1 MTPLWIPVWQAVVL
15 AAVQGVA
22 EFLPISS
29 TAHLVLFP
37 WLLGWTDPGLTFDV
51 ALHFGTLVAV
61 LGFFFPTW
69 IRILRA
75 GFGAQ
80 IDIHTGAPV
89 TGAALKLQQR
99 LLWLLVLATVPGG
112 IIGFLFEKQ
121 IESTWRDPRIIA
133 VSLIVVGVLMGWADR
148 EPKQKKDFDKVS
160 PMESLWLGIAQAFA
174 VIPGVSRSGSTI
186 TAGLWAGLT
195 REAAARFS
203 FLMATPIIAGACL
216 KKGMELHKQGIP
228 AGMHTQYLVGVV
240 VSAIVGIASIG
251 LFIRFLRLRSLSF
264 FVYYR
269 VALGLFVFAAFYYR
283 VFHHLPNAF

>member
-1 MTPLWIPVWQAVVL
+1 MTPFWIPVWQAIVL

-37 WLLGWTDPGLTFDV
+37 WLLGWNDPGLTFDV

-69 IRILRA
+69 VRIVRA
-75 GFGAQ
+75 GFGAP
-80 IDIHTGAPV
+80 IDVHTGQPV
-89 TGAALKLQQR
+89 TGTALKLQQR
-99 LLWLLVLATVPGG
+99 LLWLLVLATIPGA
-112 IIGFLFEKQ
+112 IIGYLFEKQ

-133 VSLIVVGVLMGWADR
+133 ISLIVVGLLMGWADR
-148 EPKQKKDFDKVS
+148 KPKQAKDFDKVS
-160 PMESLWLGIAQAFA
+160 PMESFWLGIAQAFA

-216 KKGMELHKQGIP
+216 KKGLELHKHGVP
-228 AGMHTQYLVGVV
+228 ADMHTQYLVGIV

-283 VFHHLPNAF
+283 VVHHLPNVF

>member
-1 MTPLWIPVWQAVVL
+1 MIPVWQAIVL
-15 AAVQGVA
+15 AAIQGVA

-29 TAHLVLFP
+29 TAHLILFP
-37 WLLGWTDPGLTFDV
+37 WLFGWVDPGLTFDV

-75 GFGAQ
+75 GFGAE
-80 IDIHTGAPV
+80 IDVHTGAPV
-89 TGAALKLQQR
+89 AGAALQLQRR
-99 LLWLLVLATVPGG
+99 LLWLLVLATIPGG
-112 IIGFLFEKQ
+112 IIGLLFEKQ
-121 IESTWRDPRIIA
+121 IESTWRNPLIIA
-133 VSLIVVGVLMGWADR
+133 ASLIVIGVLMGWADR
-148 EPKQKKDFDKVS
+148 APAQSKDFDKIT
-160 PMESLWLGIAQAFA
+160 PKQSLGVGIAQAFA

-216 KKGMELHKQGIP
+216 KKGMEVHKHGIP
-228 AGMHTQYLVGVV
+228 ADMHTQYLIGIV
-240 VSAIVGIASIG
+240 VSALVGIASIS
-251 LFIRFLRLRSLSF
+251 LFIRFLRLRTLKF

-269 VALGLFVFAAFYYR
+269 VGLGLFVLLAFFYR
-283 VFHHLPNAF
+283 YAHHLPNTF